1 MTTNFLVHEK
11 IWFYKFK
18 YDDAE
23 RRFYKQMNRPVAG
36 VSLQENGTI
45 WKWRTSLH
53 GVVQELQ
60 QAVSKLEAWLHVLE
74 KSSPTSQTQHVSP
87 MRLVEPSTKKP
98 ATPAENEDDDIDL
111 FGTNNEEEDK
121 EAAQLREEWLQ
132 QYMEKKAKKPAPVA
146 KSSIL
151 LDVKSW
157 DDETDMAQLEA
168 CVHSI
173 QLDGLVWGAS
183 KLVPVGYEITKFEEH
198 VQRVNITAFNKI

>member
-23 RRFYKQMNRPVAG
+23 RRFYKQMNRPV
-36 VSLQENGTI
+36 
-45 WKWRTSLH
+45 
-53 GVVQELQ
+53 
-60 QAVSKLEAWLHVLE
+60 
-74 KSSPTSQTQHVSP
+74 TQHVSP